1 MRFIQTALIMM
12 LLASPVLVHASTLH
26 RGEWKATERT
36 AQGVQETYTYCDRGQ
51 GWAGLI
57 NHDAGSS
64 CSIPHPTVLRS
75 GGRVQFTEKCLLRTP
90 PNGEATTQ
98 MRVELQMSDGG
109 RAFHAT
115 ITGTGTAGGYQFP
128 ISEQVSGH
136 YIGACHQ
143 GG

>member
-1 MRFIQTALIMM
+1 MRFIQTALIM
-12 LLASPVLVHASTLH
+12 LALAGPVPVHASALH
-26 RGEWKATERT
+26 RGEWKATTRT
-36 AQGVQETYTYCDRGQ
+36 AQGVQETYTYCDRGR
-51 GWAGLI
+51 GWAEMI
-57 NHDAGSS
+57 NHDTGAS
-64 CSIPHPTVLRS
+64 CSISHPAVIRS
-75 GGRVQFTEKCLLRTP
+75 GGHVQFTDKCLLRTP
-90 PNGEATTQ
+90 PNGETTTQ
-98 MRVELQMSDGG
+98 MHIDMQMGNGG

>member
-1 MRFIQTALIMM
+1 MRLVQTALIM
-12 LLASPVLVHASTLH
+12 LTLAGPVLVHAATLH
-26 RGEWKATERT
+26 RGEWKATTRA
-36 AQGVQETYTYCDRGQ
+36 AQGVQETYTYCDRGR
-51 GWAGLI
+51 GWAELI
-57 NHDAGSS
+57 NHDAGAS
-64 CSIPHPTVLRS
+64 CSISHSTVIRS
-75 GGRVQFTEKCLLRTP
+75 NGHVQFTDKCLLRTP
-90 PNGEATTQ
+90 PNGETTTQ
-98 MRVELQMSDGG
+98 MHIDMQMGNGG